1 MKNLLITGTDTD
13 VGKTILTIT
22 LTAYQQKYHGD
33 RRFALMKLMQT
44 GVGDYELY
52 RELFD
57 LKQTDEEVTPL
68 RFTAPLAPPVAA
80 EKEGRVVDLK
90 KVWQNIINLQSRS
103 DFLLIE
109 ALGGLG
115 TPVTNELIVAD
126 LARDWRLPTILVAP
140 VKLGAIAQI
149 VANVALAQANKV
161 NLLGIVLNCLIPEA
175 ENTINDLTPINLIE
189 SLTQVPVLGT
199 MPYLPD
205 FKDLNKLA
213 TNASQLDLEK
223 FFL

>member
-13 VGKTILTIT
+13 VGKTLVAIA
-22 LTAYQQKYHGD
+22 LTAYQQKYHGE

-44 GVGDYELY
+44 GTGDHELY

-57 LKQTDEEVTPL
+57 LKQTDQEITPL

-80 EKEGRVVDLK
+80 EKEGREVNLK
-90 KVWQNIINLQSRS
+90 TVWQNIINLQSRS

-115 TPVTNELIVAD
+115 TPVTQELIVAD

-149 VANVALAQANKV
+149 VANVALAKANKV
-161 NLLGIVLNCLIPEA
+161 NLLGIILNCLIPEA
-175 ENTINDLTPINLIE
+175 ENAINDLTPINLIE

-205 FKDLNKLA
+205 LKDLSRLA
-213 TNASQLDLEK
+213 AYASQLDLEK